1 MRIIKFIGDF
11 RRNKEATSLFL
22 MSKKKTITI
31 FKNKHEIVFQRRSKF
46 KKYTAI
52 LGDNTKNQNHNQI
65 NISILPSL

>member
-31 FKNKHEIVFQRRSKF
+31 FKNKHEIVF
-46 KKYTAI
+46 
-52 LGDNTKNQNHNQI
+52 
-65 NISILPSL
+65 